1 MPFPTAKL
9 KVLPNPWTYIDHA
22 GQPAG
27 RLPPDPYE
35 DSPSAGPVGARMT
48 DVKEI
53 QKAQMMRVAGVDME
67 VGSAQHTHRFVYAK
81 DPVSIPNTPY
91 YRNAVKCGDLI
102 AADSK
107 TAALCGL
114 KFEDPKSVLA
124 KAKAAAIAKF
134 DAETDED
141 AYKQFGSV
149 EPLYVQDDAPA
160 TAVSVKPTPVT
171 TTAPAQADAAKAS

>member
-9 KVLPNPWTYIDHA
+9 KVLPNPWQYIDHF

-48 DVKEI
+48 DVKEV

-81 DPVSIPNTPY
+81 EPVSIPNTPY
-91 YRNAVKCGDLI
+91 YRNAVKCGDLV

-107 TAALCGL
+107 TASLCGV

-141 AYKQFGSV
+141 AYKLFGSV
-149 EPLYVQDDAPA
+149 EPLYVQDDAAASAPA
-160 TAVSVKPTPVT
+160 VKTAPVIPP
-171 TTAPAQADAAKAS
+171 APAQTDAAKAS